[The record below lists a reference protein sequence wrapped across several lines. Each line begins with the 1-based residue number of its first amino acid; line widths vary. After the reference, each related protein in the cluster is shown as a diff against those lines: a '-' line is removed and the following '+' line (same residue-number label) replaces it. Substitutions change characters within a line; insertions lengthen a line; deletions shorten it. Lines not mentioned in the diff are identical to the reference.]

1 MSVKLKFVCPA
12 SDTGVRR
19 SRSFAGFS
27 TAHERRMQC
36 YSVSR
41 SSVRSKLSSVKS
53 SKISPPPQKG
63 PNNLKPDPQ
72 QVEKI
77 FRTLKK
83 GLNEYLEAHQMELD
97 FLTAQQKDVKRNS
110 RLAFLYDLDKVEE
123 LYESYC
129 IQWRLRDGAHNMKLA
144 YSISPS
150 TKASRE
156 SLIELH
162 KNFKEC
168 TEDMRMIEGA
178 LEIHLGQ
185 FHIRMKGLVGF
196 ARLCPGDQYE
206 VFIRLGR
213 QRWKLK
219 GKIEADDRQTWD
231 EEKMTFLPHLH
242 ENFEIKVTEL
252 RGLTSILVGAVVCN
266 SVNFFMASPQTIVV
280 DITELGTI
288 KLQLEVIWDPFDT
301 KESAVSGMTNR
312 FSIGS
317 RKVYNWTPP
326 NTPSFREKYYIS
338 VLKHYSDPE
347 DTLPFIAHDSK
358 GTSIMS
364 YLANRN
370 YELDLQTDG
379 HEKVATAEGTER
391 RPDNYIASDNVR
403 IQAARSET
411 VSTYERKQND
421 AIHPTK
427 CETPDILRENGINGG
442 SHKTPEPDSYSN
454 TIERNLMSSLS
465 IQGNS
470 TDCDRPIVNSG
481 HNVRGKK
488 ATPIRE
494 LLQEII
500 EKLKTQDLGCK
511 ELQQLEYQ
519 VLYNKNILKV
529 SNHKDSSMESLT
541 VETVLES
548 FDFLNTDFTADELSC
563 FGSMRMQDMNIS
575 TFHEGTL
582 RQLGLLAPNM
592 VAELTKL
599 QNLPLTTGN
608 ESLDLTLMCHLQ
620 VCKALLEQLSTTNSS
635 TYIQNL
641 LLEQLSLQAEVLEK
655 ISSISLQEGTV
666 TAAAEVIHNPQK
678 VKSLLK
684 FWNEC
689 TESGT
694 VFYCSTERL
703 LNQLK
708 RGFVH
713 KIKGKYPGQ
722 LEIVFRRFVEQI
734 INCSGLLSFLSL
746 SDEWITIFQ
755 FFNYLSKHR
764 YVLEEHLAKLNKEV
778 SLTEMLQTPK
788 RLKAL
793 KKLKRKQVS
802 ELQPLTST
810 LRLLA
815 LLQLDENYKVVKA
828 VTTCLSKASTNKKF
842 RGKAIIYYAE
852 LLMDYDV
859 QLQQA
864 ACLALKHLK
873 GVESIDLIASLCQ
886 SEVEN
891 VRTAARETTLSFGV
905 KGRLAFEKMDKICR
919 ELQDSL
925 CQDADAEITIF

>member
-1 MSVKLKFVCPA
+1 MFITL
-12 SDTGVRR
+12 
-19 SRSFAGFS
+19 
-27 TAHERRMQC
+27 
-36 YSVSR
+36 VSC
-41 SSVRSKLSSVKS
+41 
-53 SKISPPPQKG
+53 
-63 PNNLKPDPQ
+63 
-72 QVEKI
+72 
-77 FRTLKK
+77 
-83 GLNEYLEAHQMELD
+83 
-97 FLTAQQKDVKRNS
+97 FL
-110 RLAFLYDLDKVEE
+110 
-123 LYESYC
+123 
-129 IQWRLRDGAHNMKLA
+129 
-144 YSISPS
+144 
-150 TKASRE
+150 
-156 SLIELH
+156 
-162 KNFKEC
+162 
-168 TEDMRMIEGA
+168 
-178 LEIHLGQ
+178 
-185 FHIRMKGLVGF
+185 GLVGF

-288 KLQLEVIWDPFDT
+288 KLQLEVIWENMQIQNNNN
-301 KESAVSGMTNR
+301 KESHLGKFSYLQKYSSTYTNSTAENTIPTVSITCWFWVEDKDWEPQR
-312 FSIGS
+312 FSSLEQLRKHNINERKRTGS
-317 RKVYNWTPP
+317 VNSTATVHGQSRQRSTIDVTLQDQIWKGGHC
-326 NTPSFREKYYIS
+326 RQ
-338 VLKHYSDPE
+338 LKIP
-347 DTLPFIAHDSK
+347 
-358 GTSIMS
+358 
-364 YLANRN
+364 
-370 YELDLQTDG
+370 
-379 HEKVATAEGTER
+379 ATALYFSFFQESTYCSILVCVLPTKKGIKSLNTKPSLKKQPVIHEMLLYYHSLISLKYSVWT
-391 RPDNYIASDNVR
+391 NVITSDNVR

-519 VLYNKNILKV
+519 VLYNKNILKPKV

-563 FGSMRMQDMNIS
+563 FGSMRMQDMNTEQMMPLKYPAALSHIS
-575 TFHEGTL
+575 
-582 RQLGLLAPNM
+582 QLGLLAPNM

-655 ISSISLQEGTV
+655 ISSISLQRPSSGSSFSSWSYYL
-666 TAAAEVIHNPQK
+666 IHNPQK

-764 YVLEEHLAKLNKEV
+764 YVLEEHLAKLNKEDTLV